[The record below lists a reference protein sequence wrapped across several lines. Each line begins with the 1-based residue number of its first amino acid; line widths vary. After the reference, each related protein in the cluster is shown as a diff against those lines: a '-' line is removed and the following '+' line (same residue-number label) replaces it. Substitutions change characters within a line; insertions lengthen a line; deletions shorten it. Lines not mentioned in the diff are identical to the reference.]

1 MPAYDYLILAAGWLV
16 WFLAFPH
23 KRWNQGSPARRDNRS
38 RWGLLVQV
46 VSYVLIWQ
54 GHFWTRHPTPVRV
67 ALSVIFFVLATLL
80 SWTATNALGR
90 HLRFDAAVTAD
101 HELIRTGPYAIVRHP
116 IYASMLAVL
125 LGTGSMIAAP
135 VLFIPAVVIFLIGT
149 EIRVRTEDSLLASHF
164 GDRFRDYQQEVPAY
178 IPLVR

>member
-1 MPAYDYLILAAGWLV
+1 
-16 WFLAFPH
+16 
-23 KRWNQGSPARRDNRS
+23 
-38 RWGLLVQV
+38 
-46 VSYVLIWQ
+46 
-54 GHFWTRHPTPVRV
+54 
-67 ALSVIFFVLATLL
+67 VLATLL